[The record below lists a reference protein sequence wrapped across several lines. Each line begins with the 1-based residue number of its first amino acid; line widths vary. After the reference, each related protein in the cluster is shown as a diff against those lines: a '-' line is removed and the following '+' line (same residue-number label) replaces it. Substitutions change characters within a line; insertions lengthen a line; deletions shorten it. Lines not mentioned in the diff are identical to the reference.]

1 MNNKNIFKYLI
12 IIAIVVLVI
21 VATVLIILNTKVK
34 NPNIQEDVGEEDLP
48 ELEIDESI
56 EKIDQINTFSMVEK
70 IVNSNI
76 DSNTTF
82 FATEIYFQEIDVV
95 LAYRLYVFGEIFDI
109 GNQSYQNVFFAI
121 DFDEESSNYKITQK
135 KLDIEQSE
143 YEQIAKSGAQ
153 KYLITDNYNGEF
165 LQEDISDNLVV
176 KRYFDYYKMLM
187 ITNPEKAY
195 SLLDDEYK
203 KIKFENY
210 NNFYTYINNKIAQIK
225 AMELFGLNIHFP
237 VTDPTWIFFLVL
249 IIILF
254 APMILGRLRIPH
266 IIGMILAGVLVGK
279 YGFNI
284 LERDSSF
291 ELFGKVG
298 LYYIMFLAGLEMD
311 MDDFKKNKTKGL
323 VFGLFTFLIPMA
335 LGIWSSMS
343 LLDYGLVTS
352 ILLASMYASHTLIA
366 YPIISRYGL
375 SRQRTV
381 SITIGGTAVTVVLAL
396 MVLAVIGG
404 MYKGE
409 DVGGLFWAILLG
421 KVLAL
426 FGLII
431 FLMPRISRWFFR
443 TYEDAVMQFVFVLAM
458 VFLGGGLMELVGME
472 GILGAFLAGLV
483 LNRFVPHVSPLM
495 NRLEFVGNALF
506 IPYFLI
512 GVGMIIDVRC
522 LFTQGEALK
531 VAVVM
536 TVVATF
542 SKWLAAWI
550 TQKIY
555 GMQKVERSLI
565 FGLSNAQ
572 AAATLAAVLIG
583 HEIIMENGE
592 RLLNDDVLNGTV
604 VMILFTCIISS
615 VATERAARRM
625 VTQEN
630 LTGND
635 DKNNKEQE
643 RILIPVANPD
653 TIEGLVG
660 MALMM
665 RHPKQKEPLVAL
677 SVIND
682 NNASETKELIGK
694 RNLERTAMVAAAA
707 DASVK
712 TVLRYD
718 LNIAQGIIHTLKEYA
733 VTDVVI
739 GLHRKTNL
747 MDSFFGTMTEN
758 LLKGT
763 HRQIMIAK
771 LLMPVNTLRRIVV
784 AVPEKAEYEVGFMKW
799 VVQLCRMG
807 KLLGCRVHFF
817 ATEDTLRHLRAV
829 VEKQEANTFTEFSVL
844 EEWDD
849 LLLLTGQ
856 VNFDHLFVVVS
867 ARKGS
872 ISYQTSFERLPSQVS
887 KYFADASLLIIYPD
901 QLGDPQEIVSFSD
914 PRGQSETR
922 MYDNVGK
929 WFYKWFKKGDE
940 RN

>member
-1 MNNKNIFKYLI
+1 
-12 IIAIVVLVI
+12 
-21 VATVLIILNTKVK
+21 
-34 NPNIQEDVGEEDLP
+34 
-48 ELEIDESI
+48 
-56 EKIDQINTFSMVEK
+56 
-70 IVNSNI
+70 
-76 DSNTTF
+76 
-82 FATEIYFQEIDVV
+82 
-95 LAYRLYVFGEIFDI
+95 
-109 GNQSYQNVFFAI
+109 
-121 DFDEESSNYKITQK
+121 
-135 KLDIEQSE
+135 
-143 YEQIAKSGAQ
+143 
-153 KYLITDNYNGEF
+153 
-165 LQEDISDNLVV
+165 
-176 KRYFDYYKMLM
+176 
-187 ITNPEKAY
+187 
-195 SLLDDEYK
+195 
-203 KIKFENY
+203 
-210 NNFYTYINNKIAQIK
+210 
-225 AMELFGLNIHFP
+225 MELFDLNIHFP

-266 IIGMILAGVLVGK
+266 IIGMILAGVVVGK

-311 MDDFKKNKTKGL
+311 MDDFKKNRTKGL
-323 VFGLFTFLIPMA
+323 VFGMFTFLIPMG

-343 LLDYGLVTS
+343 MLNYGFLTS
-352 ILLASMYASHTLIA
+352 VLLASMYASHTLIA

-409 DVGGLFWAILLG
+409 GVGGLFWVLLVA
-421 KVLAL
+421 KVVLL

-443 TYEDAVMQFVFVLAM
+443 TYEDAVMQFIFVLAM

-522 LFTQGEALK
+522 LFTEGEALK

-555 GMQKVERSLI
+555 GMKKVEGSLI

-583 HEIIMENGE
+583 HGIIMENGE

-615 VATERAARRM
+615 VVTERAARKM

-630 LTGND
+630 LMEGSEG
-635 DKNNKEQE
+635 KEQE
-643 RILIPVANPD
+643 RILIPVANPE

-665 RHPKQKEPLVAL
+665 RHPKQKESLVAL

-682 NNASETKELIGK
+682 NNTSETKELIGK
-694 RNLERTAMVAAAA
+694 RNLERTAMIAAAA

-718 LNIAQGIIHTLKEYA
+718 LNIAQGIIHTQKEYA
-733 VTDVVI
+733 VTDIVI

-763 HRQIMIAK
+763 NRQIMIAK

-784 AVPEKAEYEVGFMKW
+784 AVPDKAEYEKGFLKW
-799 VVQLCRMG
+799 MTQLCRMG
-807 KLLGCRVHFF
+807 KQLGCRVHFF
-817 ATEDTLRHLRAV
+817 ATEDTLKHLRALT
-829 VEKQEANTFTEFSVL
+829 EKQEANTFTEFSLL

-856 VNFDHLFVVVS
+856 VNYDHLFVVVS
-867 ARKGS
+867 SRKGS
-872 ISYQTSFERLPSQVS
+872 ISYQTSFERLPSQIS
-887 KYFADASLLIIYPD
+887 KYFANNSLLIVYPD
-901 QLGDPQEIVSFSD
+901 QLGDDPQEIVSFSD

-922 MYDNVGK
+922 VYDNVGK

>member
-1 MNNKNIFKYLI
+1 MKL
-12 IIAIVVLVI
+12 
-21 VATVLIILNTKVK
+21 
-34 NPNIQEDVGEEDLP
+34 
-48 ELEIDESI
+48 
-56 EKIDQINTFSMVEK
+56 
-70 IVNSNI
+70 
-76 DSNTTF
+76 
-82 FATEIYFQEIDVV
+82 
-95 LAYRLYVFGEIFDI
+95 FD
-109 GNQSYQNVFFAI
+109 
-121 DFDEESSNYKITQK
+121 
-135 KLDIEQSE
+135 
-143 YEQIAKSGAQ
+143 
-153 KYLITDNYNGEF
+153 
-165 LQEDISDNLVV
+165 
-176 KRYFDYYKMLM
+176 
-187 ITNPEKAY
+187 
-195 SLLDDEYK
+195 
-203 KIKFENY
+203 
-210 NNFYTYINNKIAQIK
+210 
-225 AMELFGLNIHFP
+225 LNIHFP

-266 IIGMILAGVLVGK
+266 IIGMILAGVVVGK

-311 MDDFKKNKTKGL
+311 MDDFKKNRTKGL
-323 VFGLFTFLIPMA
+323 VFGMFTFLIPMG

-343 LLDYGLVTS
+343 MLNYGFLTS
-352 ILLASMYASHTLIA
+352 VLLASMYASHTLIA

-409 DVGGLFWAILLG
+409 DVGGLFWVLLVA
-421 KVLAL
+421 KVVLL

-443 TYEDAVMQFVFVLAM
+443 TYEDAVMQFIFVLAM

-522 LFTQGEALK
+522 LFTEGEALK

-555 GMQKVERSLI
+555 GMKKVEGSLI

-583 HEIIMENGE
+583 HGIIMENGE
-592 RLLNDDVLNGTV
+592 RLLTDDVLNGTV

-615 VATERAARRM
+615 VVTERAARKM

-630 LTGND
+630 LMEGSEG
-635 DKNNKEQE
+635 KEQE
-643 RILIPVANPD
+643 RILIPVANPE

-665 RHPKQKEPLVAL
+665 RHPKQKESLVAL

-682 NNASETKELIGK
+682 NNTSETKELIGK
-694 RNLERTAMVAAAA
+694 RNLERTAMIAAAA

-718 LNIAQGIIHTLKEYA
+718 LNIAQGIIHTQKEYA
-733 VTDVVI
+733 VTDIVI

-763 HRQIMIAK
+763 NRQIMIAK

-784 AVPEKAEYEVGFMKW
+784 AVPDKAEYEKGFLKW
-799 VVQLCRMG
+799 MTQLCRMG
-807 KLLGCRVHFF
+807 KQLGCRVHFF
-817 ATEDTLRHLRAV
+817 ATEDTLKHLRALT
-829 VEKQEANTFTEFSVL
+829 EKQEANTFTEFSLL

-856 VNFDHLFVVVS
+856 VNYDHLFVVVS
-867 ARKGS
+867 SRKGS
-872 ISYQTSFERLPSQVS
+872 ISYQTSFERLPSQIS
-887 KYFADASLLIIYPD
+887 KYFANNSLLIVYPD
-901 QLGDPQEIVSFSD
+901 QLGDDPQEIVSFSD

-922 MYDNVGK
+922 VYDNVGK

>member
-1 MNNKNIFKYLI
+1 
-12 IIAIVVLVI
+12 
-21 VATVLIILNTKVK
+21 
-34 NPNIQEDVGEEDLP
+34 
-48 ELEIDESI
+48 
-56 EKIDQINTFSMVEK
+56 
-70 IVNSNI
+70 
-76 DSNTTF
+76 
-82 FATEIYFQEIDVV
+82 
-95 LAYRLYVFGEIFDI
+95 
-109 GNQSYQNVFFAI
+109 
-121 DFDEESSNYKITQK
+121 
-135 KLDIEQSE
+135 
-143 YEQIAKSGAQ
+143 
-153 KYLITDNYNGEF
+153 
-165 LQEDISDNLVV
+165 
-176 KRYFDYYKMLM
+176 
-187 ITNPEKAY
+187 
-195 SLLDDEYK
+195 
-203 KIKFENY
+203 
-210 NNFYTYINNKIAQIK
+210 
-225 AMELFGLNIHFP
+225 MELFDLNIHFP

-266 IIGMILAGVLVGK
+266 IIGMILAGVVVGK

-311 MDDFKKNKTKGL
+311 MDDFKKNRTKGL
-323 VFGLFTFLIPMA
+323 VFGMFTFLIPMG

-343 LLDYGLVTS
+343 MLNYGFLTS
-352 ILLASMYASHTLIA
+352 VLLASMYASHTLIA

-409 DVGGLFWAILLG
+409 DVGGLFWVLLVA
-421 KVLAL
+421 KVVLL

-443 TYEDAVMQFVFVLAM
+443 TYEDAVMQFIFVLAM

-522 LFTQGEALK
+522 LFTEGEALK

-555 GMQKVERSLI
+555 GMKKVEGSLI

-583 HEIIMENGE
+583 HGIIMENGE

-615 VATERAARRM
+615 VVTERAARKM

-630 LTGND
+630 LMEGSEG
-635 DKNNKEQE
+635 KEQE
-643 RILIPVANPD
+643 RILIPVANPE

-665 RHPKQKEPLVAL
+665 RHPKQKESLVAL

-682 NNASETKELIGK
+682 NNTSETKELIGK
-694 RNLERTAMVAAAA
+694 RNLERTAMIAAAA

-718 LNIAQGIIHTLKEYA
+718 LNIAQGIIHTQKEYA
-733 VTDVVI
+733 VTDIVI

-763 HRQIMIAK
+763 NRQIMIAK

-784 AVPEKAEYEVGFMKW
+784 AVPDKAEYEKGFLKW
-799 VVQLCRMG
+799 MTQLCRIG
-807 KLLGCRVHFF
+807 KQFGCRVHFF
-817 ATEDTLRHLRAV
+817 ATEDTLKHLRALT
-829 VEKQEANTFTEFSVL
+829 EKQEANTFTEFSLL

-856 VNFDHLFVVVS
+856 VNYDNLFVVVS
-867 ARKGS
+867 SRKGS
-872 ISYQTSFERLPSQVS
+872 ISYQTSFERLPSQIS
-887 KYFADASLLIIYPD
+887 KYFANNSLLIVYPD
-901 QLGDPQEIVSFSD
+901 QLGDDPQEIVSFSD

-922 MYDNVGK
+922 VYDNVGK

>member
-1 MNNKNIFKYLI
+1 
-12 IIAIVVLVI
+12 
-21 VATVLIILNTKVK
+21 
-34 NPNIQEDVGEEDLP
+34 
-48 ELEIDESI
+48 
-56 EKIDQINTFSMVEK
+56 
-70 IVNSNI
+70 
-76 DSNTTF
+76 
-82 FATEIYFQEIDVV
+82 
-95 LAYRLYVFGEIFDI
+95 
-109 GNQSYQNVFFAI
+109 
-121 DFDEESSNYKITQK
+121 
-135 KLDIEQSE
+135 
-143 YEQIAKSGAQ
+143 
-153 KYLITDNYNGEF
+153 
-165 LQEDISDNLVV
+165 
-176 KRYFDYYKMLM
+176 
-187 ITNPEKAY
+187 
-195 SLLDDEYK
+195 
-203 KIKFENY
+203 
-210 NNFYTYINNKIAQIK
+210 
-225 AMELFGLNIHFP
+225 MELFDLNMHLP

-266 IIGMILAGVLVGK
+266 IIGMILAGVVVGK

-311 MDDFKKNKTKGL
+311 MDDFKKNRVKGL
-323 VFGLFTFLIPMA
+323 VFGLFTFLIPMG

-343 LLDYGLVTS
+343 LLDYGFLTS
-352 ILLASMYASHTLIA
+352 VLLASMYASHTLIA
-366 YPIISRYGL
+366 YPIVSRYGL

-396 MVLAVIGG
+396 MVLAVVGG
-404 MYKGE
+404 MYKGGG
-409 DVGGLFWAILLG
+409 VNGLFWVLLAA
-421 KVLAL
+421 KVLLL

-431 FLMPRISRWFFR
+431 FFMPRISRWFFR
-443 TYEDAVMQFVFVLAM
+443 KYEDAVMQFVFVLAM

-495 NRLEFVGNALF
+495 NRIEFVGNALF

-522 LFTQGEALK
+522 LFTEGEALK

-536 TVVATF
+536 TVVATL

-555 GMQKVERSLI
+555 GMKKVERSLM

-583 HEIIMENGE
+583 HGIIMTNGE

-615 VATERAARRM
+615 VATERAARKM

-630 LTGND
+630 LVGD
-635 DKNNKEQE
+635 HEAGKGKEPE

-653 TIEGLVG
+653 TIEGLIG

-665 RHPKQKEPLVAL
+665 KHPKQKEPLVAL

-694 RNLERTAMVAAAA
+694 RNLERTAMVAASA

-718 LNIAQGIIHTLKEYA
+718 LNIAQGIIHTQKEYS
-733 VTDVVI
+733 VTDIVI

-784 AVPEKAEYEVGFMKW
+784 AVPDKAEYEKGFLKW
-799 VVQLCRMG
+799 VTQLCRVG
-807 KLLGCRVHFF
+807 KQLGCRVHFF
-817 ATEDTLRHLRAV
+817 ATEDTSKHLRAV
-829 VEKQEANTFTEFSVL
+829 TERQEANTYTEFSLL

-867 ARKGS
+867 SRKGS
-872 ISYQTSFERLPSQVS
+872 ISYQTSFERLPAQISR
-887 KYFADASLLIIYPD
+887 YFANTSLLIVYPD
-901 QLGDPQEIVSFSD
+901 QLGDDPQEILSFSD

-922 MYDNVGK
+922 IYDNVGK
-929 WFYKWFKKGDE
+929 WVYKWFKKGDE

>member
-1 MNNKNIFKYLI
+1 
-12 IIAIVVLVI
+12 
-21 VATVLIILNTKVK
+21 
-34 NPNIQEDVGEEDLP
+34 
-48 ELEIDESI
+48 
-56 EKIDQINTFSMVEK
+56 
-70 IVNSNI
+70 
-76 DSNTTF
+76 
-82 FATEIYFQEIDVV
+82 
-95 LAYRLYVFGEIFDI
+95 
-109 GNQSYQNVFFAI
+109 
-121 DFDEESSNYKITQK
+121 
-135 KLDIEQSE
+135 
-143 YEQIAKSGAQ
+143 
-153 KYLITDNYNGEF
+153 
-165 LQEDISDNLVV
+165 
-176 KRYFDYYKMLM
+176 
-187 ITNPEKAY
+187 
-195 SLLDDEYK
+195 
-203 KIKFENY
+203 
-210 NNFYTYINNKIAQIK
+210 
-225 AMELFGLNIHFP
+225 MELFDLNIHFP

-266 IIGMILAGVLVGK
+266 IIGMILAGVVVGK

-311 MDDFKKNKTKGL
+311 MDDFKKNRTKGL
-323 VFGLFTFLIPMA
+323 VFGMFTFLIPMG

-343 LLDYGLVTS
+343 MLNYGFLTS
-352 ILLASMYASHTLIA
+352 VLLASMYASHTLIA

-409 DVGGLFWAILLG
+409 DVGGLFWVLLVA
-421 KVLAL
+421 KVVLL

-443 TYEDAVMQFVFVLAM
+443 TYEDAVMQFIFVLAM

-522 LFTQGEALK
+522 LFTEGEALK

-555 GMQKVERSLI
+555 GMKKVEGSLI

-583 HEIIMENGE
+583 HGIIMENGE

-615 VATERAARRM
+615 VVTERAARRM

-630 LTGND
+630 LMEGSEG
-635 DKNNKEQE
+635 KEQE
-643 RILIPVANPD
+643 RILIPVANPE

-665 RHPKQKEPLVAL
+665 RHSKQKESLVAL

-682 NNASETKELIGK
+682 NNTSETKELIGK
-694 RNLERTAMVAAAA
+694 RNLERTAMIAAAA

-718 LNIAQGIIHTLKEYA
+718 LNIAQGIIHTQKEYA
-733 VTDVVI
+733 VTDIVI

-763 HRQIMIAK
+763 NRQIMIAK

-784 AVPEKAEYEVGFMKW
+784 AVPDKAEYEKGFLKW
-799 VVQLCRMG
+799 MTQLCRMG
-807 KLLGCRVHFF
+807 KQLGCRVHFF
-817 ATEDTLRHLRAV
+817 ATEDTLKHLRALT
-829 VEKQEANTFTEFSVL
+829 EKQEANTFTEFSLL

-856 VNFDHLFVVVS
+856 VNYDHLFVVVS
-867 ARKGS
+867 SRKGS
-872 ISYQTSFERLPSQVS
+872 ISYQTSFERLPSQIS
-887 KYFADASLLIIYPD
+887 KYFANNSLLIVYPD
-901 QLGDPQEIVSFSD
+901 QLGDDPQEIVSFSD

-922 MYDNVGK
+922 VYDNVGK

>member
-1 MNNKNIFKYLI
+1 
-12 IIAIVVLVI
+12 
-21 VATVLIILNTKVK
+21 
-34 NPNIQEDVGEEDLP
+34 
-48 ELEIDESI
+48 
-56 EKIDQINTFSMVEK
+56 
-70 IVNSNI
+70 
-76 DSNTTF
+76 
-82 FATEIYFQEIDVV
+82 
-95 LAYRLYVFGEIFDI
+95 
-109 GNQSYQNVFFAI
+109 
-121 DFDEESSNYKITQK
+121 
-135 KLDIEQSE
+135 
-143 YEQIAKSGAQ
+143 
-153 KYLITDNYNGEF
+153 
-165 LQEDISDNLVV
+165 
-176 KRYFDYYKMLM
+176 
-187 ITNPEKAY
+187 
-195 SLLDDEYK
+195 
-203 KIKFENY
+203 
-210 NNFYTYINNKIAQIK
+210 
-225 AMELFGLNIHFP
+225 MELFDLNIHFP

-266 IIGMILAGVLVGK
+266 IIGMILAGVVVGK

-311 MDDFKKNKTKGL
+311 MDDFKKNRTKGL
-323 VFGLFTFLIPMA
+323 VFGMFTFLIPMG

-343 LLDYGLVTS
+343 MLTYGFLTS
-352 ILLASMYASHTLIA
+352 VLLASMYASHTLIA

-409 DVGGLFWAILLG
+409 DVGGLFWVLLVA
-421 KVLAL
+421 KVVLL

-443 TYEDAVMQFVFVLAM
+443 TYEDAVMQFIFVLAM

-522 LFTQGEALK
+522 LFTEGEALK

-555 GMQKVERSLI
+555 GMKKVEGSLI

-583 HEIIMENGE
+583 HGIIMENGE

-615 VATERAARRM
+615 VVTERAARKM

-630 LTGND
+630 LMEGSEG
-635 DKNNKEQE
+635 KEQE
-643 RILIPVANPD
+643 RILIPVANPE

-665 RHPKQKEPLVAL
+665 RHPKQKESLVAL

-682 NNASETKELIGK
+682 NNTSETKELIGK
-694 RNLERTAMVAAAA
+694 RNLERTAMIAAAA

-718 LNIAQGIIHTLKEYA
+718 LNIAQGIIHTQKEYA
-733 VTDVVI
+733 VTDIVI

-763 HRQIMIAK
+763 NRQIMIAK

-784 AVPEKAEYEVGFMKW
+784 AVPDKAEYEKGFLKW
-799 VVQLCRMG
+799 MTQLCRMG
-807 KLLGCRVHFF
+807 KQLGCRVHFF
-817 ATEDTLRHLRAV
+817 ATEDTLKHLRALT
-829 VEKQEANTFTEFSVL
+829 EKQEANTFTEFSLL

-856 VNFDHLFVVVS
+856 VNYDHLFVVVS
-867 ARKGS
+867 SRKGS
-872 ISYQTSFERLPSQVS
+872 ISYQTSFERLPSQIS
-887 KYFADASLLIIYPD
+887 KYFANNSLLIVYPD
-901 QLGDPQEIVSFSD
+901 QLGDDPQEIVSFSD

-922 MYDNVGK
+922 VYDNVGK

>member
-1 MNNKNIFKYLI
+1 
-12 IIAIVVLVI
+12 
-21 VATVLIILNTKVK
+21 
-34 NPNIQEDVGEEDLP
+34 
-48 ELEIDESI
+48 
-56 EKIDQINTFSMVEK
+56 
-70 IVNSNI
+70 
-76 DSNTTF
+76 
-82 FATEIYFQEIDVV
+82 
-95 LAYRLYVFGEIFDI
+95 
-109 GNQSYQNVFFAI
+109 
-121 DFDEESSNYKITQK
+121 
-135 KLDIEQSE
+135 
-143 YEQIAKSGAQ
+143 
-153 KYLITDNYNGEF
+153 
-165 LQEDISDNLVV
+165 
-176 KRYFDYYKMLM
+176 
-187 ITNPEKAY
+187 
-195 SLLDDEYK
+195 
-203 KIKFENY
+203 
-210 NNFYTYINNKIAQIK
+210 
-225 AMELFGLNIHFP
+225 MELFDLNIHFP

-266 IIGMILAGVLVGK
+266 IIGMILAGVVVGK

-311 MDDFKKNKTKGL
+311 MDDFKKNRTKGL
-323 VFGLFTFLIPMA
+323 VFGMFTFLIPMG

-343 LLDYGLVTS
+343 MLNYGFLTS
-352 ILLASMYASHTLIA
+352 VLLASMYASHTLIA

-409 DVGGLFWAILLG
+409 DVGGLFWVLLVA
-421 KVLAL
+421 KVVLL

-443 TYEDAVMQFVFVLAM
+443 TYEDAVMQFIFVLAM

-522 LFTQGEALK
+522 LFTEGEALK

-555 GMQKVERSLI
+555 GMKKVEGSLI

-583 HEIIMENGE
+583 HGIIMENGE

-615 VATERAARRM
+615 VVTERAARKM

-630 LTGND
+630 LMEGSEG
-635 DKNNKEQE
+635 KEQE
-643 RILIPVANPD
+643 RILIPVANPE

-665 RHPKQKEPLVAL
+665 RHPKQKESLVAL

-682 NNASETKELIGK
+682 NNTSETKELIGK
-694 RNLERTAMVAAAA
+694 RNLERTAMIAAAA

-718 LNIAQGIIHTLKEYA
+718 LNIAQGIIHTQKEYA
-733 VTDVVI
+733 VTDIVI

-763 HRQIMIAK
+763 NRQIMIAK

-784 AVPEKAEYEVGFMKW
+784 AVPDKAEYEKGFLKW
-799 VVQLCRMG
+799 MTQLCRMG
-807 KLLGCRVHFF
+807 KQLGCRVHFF
-817 ATEDTLRHLRAV
+817 ATEDTLKHLRALT
-829 VEKQEANTFTEFSVL
+829 EKQEANTFTEFSLL

-856 VNFDHLFVVVS
+856 VNYDHLFVVVS
-867 ARKGS
+867 SRKGS
-872 ISYQTSFERLPSQVS
+872 ISYQTSFERLPSQIS
-887 KYFADASLLIIYPD
+887 KYFANNSLLIVYPD
-901 QLGDPQEIVSFSD
+901 QLGDDPQEIVSFFD

-922 MYDNVGK
+922 VYDNVGK

>member
-1 MNNKNIFKYLI
+1 
-12 IIAIVVLVI
+12 
-21 VATVLIILNTKVK
+21 
-34 NPNIQEDVGEEDLP
+34 
-48 ELEIDESI
+48 
-56 EKIDQINTFSMVEK
+56 
-70 IVNSNI
+70 
-76 DSNTTF
+76 
-82 FATEIYFQEIDVV
+82 
-95 LAYRLYVFGEIFDI
+95 
-109 GNQSYQNVFFAI
+109 
-121 DFDEESSNYKITQK
+121 
-135 KLDIEQSE
+135 
-143 YEQIAKSGAQ
+143 
-153 KYLITDNYNGEF
+153 
-165 LQEDISDNLVV
+165 
-176 KRYFDYYKMLM
+176 
-187 ITNPEKAY
+187 
-195 SLLDDEYK
+195 
-203 KIKFENY
+203 
-210 NNFYTYINNKIAQIK
+210 
-225 AMELFGLNIHFP
+225 MELFDLNIHFP

-266 IIGMILAGVLVGK
+266 IIGMILAGVVVGK

-311 MDDFKKNKTKGL
+311 MDDFKKNRTKGL
-323 VFGLFTFLIPMA
+323 VFGMFTFLIPMG

-343 LLDYGLVTS
+343 MLNYGFLTS
-352 ILLASMYASHTLIA
+352 VLLASMYASHTLIA

-409 DVGGLFWAILLG
+409 DVGGLFWVLLVA
-421 KVLAL
+421 KVVLL

-443 TYEDAVMQFVFVLAM
+443 TYEDAVMQFIFVLAM

-522 LFTQGEALK
+522 LFTEGEALK

-555 GMQKVERSLI
+555 GMKKVEGSLI

-583 HEIIMENGE
+583 HGIIMENGE

-615 VATERAARRM
+615 VVTERAARKM

-630 LTGND
+630 LMEGSEG
-635 DKNNKEQE
+635 KEQE
-643 RILIPVANPD
+643 RILIPVANPE

-665 RHPKQKEPLVAL
+665 RHPKQKESLVAL

-682 NNASETKELIGK
+682 NNTSETKELIGK
-694 RNLERTAMVAAAA
+694 RNLERTAMIAAAA

-718 LNIAQGIIHTLKEYA
+718 LNIAQGIIHTQKEYA
-733 VTDVVI
+733 VTDIVI

-747 MDSFFGTMTEN
+747 MGSFFGTMTEN

-763 HRQIMIAK
+763 NRQIMIAK

-784 AVPEKAEYEVGFMKW
+784 AVPDKAEYEKGFLKW
-799 VVQLCRMG
+799 MTQLCRMG
-807 KLLGCRVHFF
+807 KQLGCRVHFF
-817 ATEDTLRHLRAV
+817 ATEDTLKHLRALT
-829 VEKQEANTFTEFSVL
+829 EKQEANTFTEFSLL

-856 VNFDHLFVVVS
+856 VNYDHLFVVVS
-867 ARKGS
+867 SRKGS
-872 ISYQTSFERLPSQVS
+872 ISYQTSFERLPSQIS
-887 KYFADASLLIIYPD
+887 KYFANNSLLIVYPD
-901 QLGDPQEIVSFSD
+901 QLGDDPQEIVSFSD

-922 MYDNVGK
+922 VYDNVGK

>member
-1 MNNKNIFKYLI
+1 
-12 IIAIVVLVI
+12 
-21 VATVLIILNTKVK
+21 
-34 NPNIQEDVGEEDLP
+34 
-48 ELEIDESI
+48 
-56 EKIDQINTFSMVEK
+56 
-70 IVNSNI
+70 
-76 DSNTTF
+76 
-82 FATEIYFQEIDVV
+82 
-95 LAYRLYVFGEIFDI
+95 
-109 GNQSYQNVFFAI
+109 
-121 DFDEESSNYKITQK
+121 
-135 KLDIEQSE
+135 
-143 YEQIAKSGAQ
+143 
-153 KYLITDNYNGEF
+153 
-165 LQEDISDNLVV
+165 
-176 KRYFDYYKMLM
+176 
-187 ITNPEKAY
+187 
-195 SLLDDEYK
+195 
-203 KIKFENY
+203 
-210 NNFYTYINNKIAQIK
+210 
-225 AMELFGLNIHFP
+225 MELFDLNIHFP

-266 IIGMILAGVLVGK
+266 IIGMILAGVVVGK

-311 MDDFKKNKTKGL
+311 MDDFKKNRTKGL
-323 VFGLFTFLIPMA
+323 VFGMFTFLIPMG

-343 LLDYGLVTS
+343 LLDYGFLTS
-352 ILLASMYASHTLIA
+352 VLLASMYASHTLIA

-409 DVGGLFWAILLG
+409 DVGGLFWIILAA
-421 KVLAL
+421 KVVLL
-426 FGLII
+426 FGVII

-443 TYEDAVMQFVFVLAM
+443 KYEDAVMQFVFVLAM

-522 LFTQGEALK
+522 LFTEGEALK

-536 TVVATF
+536 TIVATL

-555 GMQKVERSLI
+555 GMKKVERSLI

-583 HEIIMENGE
+583 HGIIMENGE

-615 VATERAARRM
+615 VVTERAARKM

-630 LTGND
+630 LTEGSNG
-635 DKNNKEQE
+635 KEQE

-665 RHPKQKEPLVAL
+665 RHPKQKESLVAL

-682 NNASETKELIGK
+682 NNTSETKELIGK

-718 LNIAQGIIHTLKEYA
+718 LNIAQGIIHTQKEYA

-763 HRQIMIAK
+763 NRQIMIAK

-784 AVPEKAEYEVGFMKW
+784 AVPDKAEYEMGFVKW
-799 VVQLCRMG
+799 MTQLCRMG
-807 KLLGCRVHFF
+807 KQLGCRVHFF
-817 ATEDTLRHLRAV
+817 ATEDTLKHLRAV
-829 VEKQEANTFTEFSVL
+829 TVKQEANTFTEFSLL

-856 VNFDHLFVVVS
+856 VNYDHLFVVVS
-867 ARKGS
+867 SRKGS
-872 ISYQTSFERLPSQVS
+872 ISYQTSFERLPSQIS
-887 KYFADASLLIIYPD
+887 KYFANNSLLIVYPD
-901 QLGDPQEIVSFSD
+901 QLGDDPQEIVSFSD

-922 MYDNVGK
+922 VYDNVGK

>member
-1 MNNKNIFKYLI
+1 MKL
-12 IIAIVVLVI
+12 
-21 VATVLIILNTKVK
+21 
-34 NPNIQEDVGEEDLP
+34 
-48 ELEIDESI
+48 
-56 EKIDQINTFSMVEK
+56 
-70 IVNSNI
+70 
-76 DSNTTF
+76 
-82 FATEIYFQEIDVV
+82 
-95 LAYRLYVFGEIFDI
+95 FD
-109 GNQSYQNVFFAI
+109 
-121 DFDEESSNYKITQK
+121 
-135 KLDIEQSE
+135 
-143 YEQIAKSGAQ
+143 
-153 KYLITDNYNGEF
+153 
-165 LQEDISDNLVV
+165 
-176 KRYFDYYKMLM
+176 
-187 ITNPEKAY
+187 
-195 SLLDDEYK
+195 
-203 KIKFENY
+203 
-210 NNFYTYINNKIAQIK
+210 
-225 AMELFGLNIHFP
+225 LNIHFP

-254 APMILGRLRIPH
+254 APMILGRLRTPH
-266 IIGMILAGVLVGK
+266 IIGMILAGVVVGK

-311 MDDFKKNKTKGL
+311 MDDFKKNRTKGL
-323 VFGLFTFLIPMA
+323 VFGMFTFLIPMG

-343 LLDYGLVTS
+343 MLNYGFLTS
-352 ILLASMYASHTLIA
+352 VLLASMYASHTLIA

-409 DVGGLFWAILLG
+409 DVGGLFWVLLVA
-421 KVLAL
+421 KVVLL

-443 TYEDAVMQFVFVLAM
+443 TYEDAVMQFIFVLAM

-522 LFTQGEALK
+522 LFTEGEALK

-555 GMQKVERSLI
+555 GMKKVEGSLI

-583 HEIIMENGE
+583 HGIIMENGE

-615 VATERAARRM
+615 VVTERAARKM

-630 LTGND
+630 LMEGSEG
-635 DKNNKEQE
+635 KEQE
-643 RILIPVANPD
+643 RILIPVANPE

-665 RHPKQKEPLVAL
+665 RHPKQKESLVAL

-682 NNASETKELIGK
+682 NNTSETKELIGK
-694 RNLERTAMVAAAA
+694 RNLERTAMIAAAA

-718 LNIAQGIIHTLKEYA
+718 LNIAQGIIHTQKEYA
-733 VTDVVI
+733 VTDIVI

-763 HRQIMIAK
+763 NRQIMIAK

-784 AVPEKAEYEVGFMKW
+784 AVPDKAEYEKGFLKW
-799 VVQLCRMG
+799 MTQLCRMG
-807 KLLGCRVHFF
+807 KQLGCRVHFF
-817 ATEDTLRHLRAV
+817 ATEDTLKHLRALT
-829 VEKQEANTFTEFSVL
+829 EKQEANTFTEFSLL

-856 VNFDHLFVVVS
+856 VNYDHLFVVVS
-867 ARKGS
+867 SRKGS
-872 ISYQTSFERLPSQVS
+872 ISYQTSFERLPSQIS
-887 KYFADASLLIIYPD
+887 KYFANNSLLIVYPD
-901 QLGDPQEIVSFSD
+901 QLGDDPQEIVSFSD

-922 MYDNVGK
+922 VYDNVGK

>member
-1 MNNKNIFKYLI
+1 
-12 IIAIVVLVI
+12 
-21 VATVLIILNTKVK
+21 
-34 NPNIQEDVGEEDLP
+34 
-48 ELEIDESI
+48 
-56 EKIDQINTFSMVEK
+56 
-70 IVNSNI
+70 
-76 DSNTTF
+76 
-82 FATEIYFQEIDVV
+82 
-95 LAYRLYVFGEIFDI
+95 
-109 GNQSYQNVFFAI
+109 
-121 DFDEESSNYKITQK
+121 
-135 KLDIEQSE
+135 
-143 YEQIAKSGAQ
+143 
-153 KYLITDNYNGEF
+153 
-165 LQEDISDNLVV
+165 
-176 KRYFDYYKMLM
+176 
-187 ITNPEKAY
+187 
-195 SLLDDEYK
+195 
-203 KIKFENY
+203 
-210 NNFYTYINNKIAQIK
+210 
-225 AMELFGLNIHFP
+225 MELFDLNIHFP

-266 IIGMILAGVLVGK
+266 IIGMILAGVVVGK

-311 MDDFKKNKTKGL
+311 MDDFKKNRTKGL
-323 VFGLFTFLIPMA
+323 VFGMFTFLIPMG

-343 LLDYGLVTS
+343 MLNYGFLTS
-352 ILLASMYASHTLIA
+352 VLLASMYASHTLIA

-409 DVGGLFWAILLG
+409 DVGGLFWVLLVA
-421 KVLAL
+421 KVVLL

-443 TYEDAVMQFVFVLAM
+443 TYEDAVMQFIFVLAM

-522 LFTQGEALK
+522 LFTEGEALK

-555 GMQKVERSLI
+555 GMKKVEGSLI

-583 HEIIMENGE
+583 HGIIMENGE

-615 VATERAARRM
+615 VVTERAARKM

-630 LTGND
+630 LMEGSEG
-635 DKNNKEQE
+635 KEQE
-643 RILIPVANPD
+643 RILIPVANPE

-665 RHPKQKEPLVAL
+665 RHPKQKESLVAL

-682 NNASETKELIGK
+682 NNTSETKELIGK
-694 RNLERTAMVAAAA
+694 RNLERTAMIAAAA

-718 LNIAQGIIHTLKEYA
+718 LNIAQGIIHTQKEYA
-733 VTDVVI
+733 VTDIVI

-763 HRQIMIAK
+763 NRQIMIAK

-784 AVPEKAEYEVGFMKW
+784 AVPDKAEYEKGFLKW
-799 VVQLCRMG
+799 MTQLCRMG
-807 KLLGCRVHFF
+807 KQLGCRVHFF
-817 ATEDTLRHLRAV
+817 ATEDTLKHLRALT
-829 VEKQEANTFTEFSVL
+829 EKQEANTFTEFSLL

-856 VNFDHLFVVVS
+856 VNYDHLFVVVS
-867 ARKGS
+867 SRKGS
-872 ISYQTSFERLPSQVS
+872 ISYQTSFERLPSQIS
-887 KYFADASLLIIYPD
+887 KYFANNSLLIVYPD
-901 QLGDPQEIVSFSD
+901 QLGDDPQEIGSYSD
-914 PRGQSETR
+914 PRGQSDTR
-922 MYDNVGK
+922 IYDYVGK

>member
-1 MNNKNIFKYLI
+1 
-12 IIAIVVLVI
+12 
-21 VATVLIILNTKVK
+21 
-34 NPNIQEDVGEEDLP
+34 
-48 ELEIDESI
+48 
-56 EKIDQINTFSMVEK
+56 
-70 IVNSNI
+70 
-76 DSNTTF
+76 
-82 FATEIYFQEIDVV
+82 
-95 LAYRLYVFGEIFDI
+95 
-109 GNQSYQNVFFAI
+109 
-121 DFDEESSNYKITQK
+121 
-135 KLDIEQSE
+135 
-143 YEQIAKSGAQ
+143 
-153 KYLITDNYNGEF
+153 
-165 LQEDISDNLVV
+165 
-176 KRYFDYYKMLM
+176 
-187 ITNPEKAY
+187 
-195 SLLDDEYK
+195 
-203 KIKFENY
+203 
-210 NNFYTYINNKIAQIK
+210 
-225 AMELFGLNIHFP
+225 MELFDLNIHFP
-237 VTDPTWIFFLVL
+237 VTDPIWIFFLVL

-266 IIGMILAGVLVGK
+266 IIGMILAGVVVGK

-311 MDDFKKNKTKGL
+311 MDDFKKNRTKGL
-323 VFGLFTFLIPMA
+323 IFGMFTFLIPMG

-343 LLDYGLVTS
+343 MLDYGFLTS
-352 ILLASMYASHTLIA
+352 VLLASMYASHTLIA

-409 DVGGLFWAILLG
+409 DVGGLFWVLLVA
-421 KVLAL
+421 KVVLL

-443 TYEDAVMQFVFVLAM
+443 TYEDAVMQFIFVLAM

-522 LFTQGEALK
+522 LFTEGEALK

-555 GMQKVERSLI
+555 GMKKVEGSLI

-583 HEIIMENGE
+583 HGIIMENGE

-615 VATERAARRM
+615 VVTERAARKM

-630 LTGND
+630 LMEGSEG
-635 DKNNKEQE
+635 KEQE
-643 RILIPVANPD
+643 RILIPVANPE

-665 RHPKQKEPLVAL
+665 RHPKQKESLVAL

-682 NNASETKELIGK
+682 NNTSETKELIGK
-694 RNLERTAMVAAAA
+694 RNLERTAMIAAAA

-718 LNIAQGIIHTLKEYA
+718 LNIAQGIIHTQKEYA
-733 VTDVVI
+733 VTDIVI

-763 HRQIMIAK
+763 NRQIMIAK

-784 AVPEKAEYEVGFMKW
+784 AVPDKAEYEKGFLKW
-799 VVQLCRMG
+799 MTQLCRMG
-807 KLLGCRVHFF
+807 KQLGCRVHFF
-817 ATEDTLRHLRAV
+817 ATEDTLKHLRALT
-829 VEKQEANTFTEFSVL
+829 EKQEANTFTEFSLL

-856 VNFDHLFVVVS
+856 VNYDHLFVVVS
-867 ARKGS
+867 SRKGS
-872 ISYQTSFERLPSQVS
+872 ISYQTSFERLPSQIS
-887 KYFADASLLIIYPD
+887 KYFANNSLLIVYPD
-901 QLGDPQEIVSFSD
+901 QLGDDPQEIVSFSD

-922 MYDNVGK
+922 VYDNVGK

>member
-1 MNNKNIFKYLI
+1 
-12 IIAIVVLVI
+12 
-21 VATVLIILNTKVK
+21 
-34 NPNIQEDVGEEDLP
+34 
-48 ELEIDESI
+48 
-56 EKIDQINTFSMVEK
+56 
-70 IVNSNI
+70 
-76 DSNTTF
+76 
-82 FATEIYFQEIDVV
+82 
-95 LAYRLYVFGEIFDI
+95 
-109 GNQSYQNVFFAI
+109 
-121 DFDEESSNYKITQK
+121 
-135 KLDIEQSE
+135 
-143 YEQIAKSGAQ
+143 
-153 KYLITDNYNGEF
+153 
-165 LQEDISDNLVV
+165 
-176 KRYFDYYKMLM
+176 
-187 ITNPEKAY
+187 
-195 SLLDDEYK
+195 
-203 KIKFENY
+203 
-210 NNFYTYINNKIAQIK
+210 
-225 AMELFGLNIHFP
+225 MELFGLNIHFP

-542 SKWLAAWI
+542 SK
-550 TQKIY
+550 
-555 GMQKVERSLI
+555 
-565 FGLSNAQ
+565 
-572 AAATLAAVLIG
+572 
-583 HEIIMENGE
+583 
-592 RLLNDDVLNGTV
+592 
-604 VMILFTCIISS
+604 
-615 VATERAARRM
+615 
-625 VTQEN
+625 
-630 LTGND
+630 
-635 DKNNKEQE
+635 
-643 RILIPVANPD
+643 
-653 TIEGLVG
+653 
-660 MALMM
+660 
-665 RHPKQKEPLVAL
+665 
-677 SVIND
+677 
-682 NNASETKELIGK
+682 
-694 RNLERTAMVAAAA
+694 
-707 DASVK
+707 
-712 TVLRYD
+712 
-718 LNIAQGIIHTLKEYA
+718 
-733 VTDVVI
+733 
-739 GLHRKTNL
+739 
-747 MDSFFGTMTEN
+747 
-758 LLKGT
+758 
-763 HRQIMIAK
+763 
-771 LLMPVNTLRRIVV
+771 
-784 AVPEKAEYEVGFMKW
+784 
-799 VVQLCRMG
+799 
-807 KLLGCRVHFF
+807 
-817 ATEDTLRHLRAV
+817 
-829 VEKQEANTFTEFSVL
+829 
-844 EEWDD
+844 
-849 LLLLTGQ
+849 
-856 VNFDHLFVVVS
+856 
-867 ARKGS
+867 
-872 ISYQTSFERLPSQVS
+872 
-887 KYFADASLLIIYPD
+887 
-901 QLGDPQEIVSFSD
+901 
-914 PRGQSETR
+914 
-922 MYDNVGK
+922 
-929 WFYKWFKKGDE
+929 
-940 RN
+940 